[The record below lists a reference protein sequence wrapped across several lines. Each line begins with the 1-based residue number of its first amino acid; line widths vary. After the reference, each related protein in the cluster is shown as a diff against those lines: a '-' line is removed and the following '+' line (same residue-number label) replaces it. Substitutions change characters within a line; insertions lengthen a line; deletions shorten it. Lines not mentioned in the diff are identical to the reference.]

1 MGDYND
7 LCMNTPGGGLAVA
20 GICHARG
27 ENADLPSH
35 WLVYLIVADLDKSLN
50 ECVTRG
56 GRALT
61 AVRTMGDTGR
71 YCVIEDPAG
80 AVAALFERAW
90 EEQLYRL
97 RGRSATARVRFLST
111 FRSRRRL
118 GWGDQP
124 LDLRAA
130 CQVLAP
136 ARVQSDA

>member
-1 MGDYND
+1 MSDGRSEVGSIGWVDLTIDNAEEIRDFYRAVVGWTTTNVGMGDYND
-7 LCMNTPGGGLAVA
+7 FCMNTPRDGRAVA

-80 AVAALFERAW
+80 AVVALFERA
-90 EEQLYRL
+90 
-97 RGRSATARVRFLST
+97 
-111 FRSRRRL
+111 
-118 GWGDQP
+118 
-124 LDLRAA
+124 
-130 CQVLAP
+130 
-136 ARVQSDA
+136 